1 MWPIAPETGE
11 VHRVVFA
18 DGIYLARNVVVFI
31 ASTGKHVI
39 GWYMARSK
47 NSRAWSALMAPIPPP
62 EVVVAD
68 GGSAA
73 VSSEAESYL
82 DSRFAERVFGPDA
95 VDTSAEVVCWE
106 LKRGMEVLHMGVATA
121 RGWHDA
127 LSGAALCGK
136 NNSVMAP
143 CDSGETRCDRRC
155 PRRRRGGFRIGVRRS
170 CGDPFLDRVVRQ
182 IPLVDSG
189 FWFFKSCAGGRPCWA
204 APVVRK
210 VLSWLHR
217 QCDAAGGCR
226 EGGKAG
232 LLYRGSDERP
242 VAALIGTGEP
252 SGAFRL

>member
-1 MWPIAPETGE
+1 
-11 VHRVVFA
+11 
-18 DGIYLARNVVVFI
+18 
-31 ASTGKHVI
+31 
-39 GWYMARSK
+39 
-47 NSRAWSALMAPIPPP
+47 MAPIPPP
-62 EVVVAD
+62 EVVVAG

-73 VSSEAESYL
+73 VSSEAESHL
-82 DSRFAERVFGPDA
+82 DRRFAERVFGPDA

-136 NNSVMAP
+136 NDSVMAP

-189 FWFFKSCAGGRPCWA
+189 FWFFKSRACGRPCWA
-204 APVVRK
+204 DPVVRK

-217 QCDAAGGCR
+217 QCNAAGGCR

-232 LLYRGSDERP
+232 LLCRGSDEATRSRAYRDGGAHRGIS
-242 VAALIGTGEP
+242 VARRTTWP
-252 SGAFRL
+252 N